1 MKDPFS
7 TTGGFITIGG
17 ICSVCG
23 INVCMSNV
31 SIFTFGNFVSSMH
44 ERERKSRMRVMSEV
58 EIMCMDQLSVYL

>member
-31 SIFTFGNFVSSMH
+31 SIYIWELCVF
-44 ERERKSRMRVMSEV
+44 
-58 EIMCMDQLSVYL
+58 YA